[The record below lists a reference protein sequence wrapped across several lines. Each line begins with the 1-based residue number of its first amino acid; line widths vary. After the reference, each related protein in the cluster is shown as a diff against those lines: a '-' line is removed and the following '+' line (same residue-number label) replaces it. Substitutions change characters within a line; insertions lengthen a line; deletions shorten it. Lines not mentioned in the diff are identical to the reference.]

1 MTMAVLPTAY
11 VKHRMPGRVRLKIPA
26 MRGDDAYFELLAET
40 LAGCEQIRQL
50 QLNPPTASLLVLH
63 DDAPFEAIAEYAVSA
78 GLFAIAE
85 GNGGELPALDNLSVA
100 GLSSLGV
107 SQIDQQLNQLSAGRL
122 DLRSLFFLGFVGLT
136 VHQAAKGHIMSPAS
150 TFFWRALE
158 LLNSKNENMFSGK

>member
-1 MTMAVLPTAY
+1 MTMAALPTAY

-26 MRGDDAYFELLAET
+26 MRGDDAFFGLLAET

-50 QLNPPTASLLVLH
+50 QLNPPTASLLILH
-63 DDAPFEAIAEYAVSA
+63 ADAPFEAIAEYAVSA

-85 GNGGELPALDNLSVA
+85 GNGSELPALDNLSVA

-122 DLRSLFFLGFVGLT
+122 DLRSMFFLGFVGLT
-136 VHQAAKGHIMSPAS
+136 VHQAAKGRILSPAS